1 MSFLSIIVAKSR
13 NNVIGSEGSLPWHI
27 PEDLKKFKSIT
38 MGKPI
43 IMGRSTFESIGKAL
57 PGRKNI
63 VMTRDKEYQADGIS
77 VAHNLEEALIL
88 CEQDSEIMIIGGGEI
103 YKLFFGMVNRLNLTN
118 VEKYIDGDV
127 FFPEIDLSKWK
138 MIRKEEFPMN
148 TERKIGFNLEVLERI

>member
-1 MSFLSIIVAKSR
+1 MSYISIIVAKSR
-13 NNVIGSEGSLPWHI
+13 NNVIGNEGNLPWHI

-38 MGKPI
+38 MGKPM

-63 VMTRDKEYQADGIS
+63 VMTRDKEYQANDIS
-77 VAHNLEEALIL
+77 VAHTLEEALIL
-88 CEQDSEIMIIGGGEI
+88 CGQAREIMIIGGGEI
-103 YKLFFGMVNRLNLTN
+103 YKLFFGMVNRLYLTN

-138 MIRKEEFPMN
+138 MIRKEEYPLN
-148 TERKIGFNLEVLERI
+148 TKRKIGFNLEILERI

>member
-1 MSFLSIIVAKSR
+1 MSSLSIIVAKSR
-13 NNVIGSEGSLPWHI
+13 NNVIGSEGNLPWHI

-38 MGKPI
+38 MGKPM

-63 VMTRDKEYQADGIS
+63 VMTRDKGYQADGIS
-77 VAHNLEEALIL
+77 VAHTLEEALIL
-88 CEQDSEIMIIGGGEI
+88 CEQAREIMIIGGGEI
-103 YKLFFGMVNRLNLTN
+103 YRLFFGKVNRLYLTN

>member
-1 MSFLSIIVAKSR
+1 MSFLSIIVAKSN
-13 NNVIGSEGSLPWHI
+13 NNVIGSEGNLPWHI

-63 VMTRDKEYQADGIS
+63 VMTRDREYQADGITI
-77 VAHNLEEALIL
+77 AHNLEEALKL
-88 CEQDSEIMIIGGGEI
+88 CEQAKEIMIIGGGEI
-103 YKLFFGMVNRLNLTN
+103 YKLFFDMVNRLYLTN

-148 TERKIGFNLEVLERI
+148 TERKIGFSLEILERI

>member
-63 VMTRDKEYQADGIS
+63 VMTRDKEYQAEGIS

-88 CEQDSEIMIIGGGEI
+88 CEQAREIMIIGGGEI
-103 YKLFFGMVNRLNLTN
+103 YKLFFDIVNRLYLTN

-127 FFPEIDLSKWK
+127 FFPEIDLSKWNVIK
-138 MIRKEEFPMN
+138 KEEFPMN
-148 TERKIGFNLEVLERI
+148 TERKIGFSLEILERI

>member
-1 MSFLSIIVAKSR
+1 MSYISIIVAKSR
-13 NNVIGSEGSLPWHI
+13 NNVIGNEGNLPWHI

-38 MGKPI
+38 MGKPM

-63 VMTRDKEYQADGIS
+63 VMTRDKEYQANDIS
-77 VAHNLEEALIL
+77 VAHTLDEALIL
-88 CEQDSEIMIIGGGEI
+88 CGQAREIMIIGGGEI
-103 YKLFFGMVNRLNLTN
+103 YKLFFGMVNRLYLTN

-138 MIRKEEFPMN
+138 MIRKEEYPLN
-148 TERKIGFNLEVLERI
+148 TKRKIGFNLEILERI

>member
-13 NNVIGSEGSLPWHI
+13 NNVIGSEGNLPWHI

-38 MGKPI
+38 MGKPM

-88 CEQDSEIMIIGGGEI
+88 CEQAREIMIIGGGEI
-103 YKLFFGMVNRLNLTN
+103 YKLFFDIVNRLYLTN

-127 FFPEIDLSKWK
+127 FFPEIDLSKWNVIK
-138 MIRKEEFPMN
+138 KEEFPMN
-148 TERKIGFNLEVLERI
+148 TERKIGFSLEILERI

>member
-13 NNVIGSEGSLPWHI
+13 NNVIGSEGNLPWHI

-38 MGKPI
+38 MGKPM

-88 CEQDSEIMIIGGGEI
+88 CEQASEIMIIGGGEI
-103 YKLFFGMVNRLNLTN
+103 YKLFFGMVNRLYLTN

-148 TERKIGFNLEVLERI
+148 TERNIGFNLEVLERI

>member
-1 MSFLSIIVAKSR
+1 MSFISIIVAKSR

-27 PEDLKKFKSIT
+27 PEDLKIFKSMT
-38 MGKPI
+38 MGKPM
-43 IMGRSTFESIGKAL
+43 IMWRSTFESIGKAL

-77 VAHNLEEALIL
+77 VAHNLEEALVL
-88 CEQDSEIMIIGGGEI
+88 CEQAREIMIIGGGEI
-103 YKLFFGMVNRLNLTN
+103 YKLFFGIANRLYLTN

-138 MIRKEEFPMN
+138 MNRKEEFPMN

>member
-1 MSFLSIIVAKSR
+1 MSFISIIVAKSR
-13 NNVIGSEGSLPWHI
+13 NNVIGSEGNLPWHI

-38 MGKPI
+38 MGKPM

-88 CEQDSEIMIIGGGEI
+88 CEQAREIMIIGGGEI
-103 YKLFFGMVNRLNLTN
+103 YKIFIGMVNRLYLTN
-118 VEKYIDGDV
+118 VEKHIDGDV

-138 MIRKEEFPMN
+138 VMNKEEFPVS

>member
-1 MSFLSIIVAKSR
+1 MSIISIIVAKSH
-13 NNVIGSEGSLPWHI
+13 NNVIGSKGNLPWHI

-38 MGKPI
+38 MGKPM

-77 VAHNLEEALIL
+77 IAHNLEEALIL
-88 CEQDSEIMIIGGGEI
+88 CDQAREIMIIGGAEI
-103 YKLFFGMVNRLNLTN
+103 YKLFFGMANRLYLTN
-118 VEKYIDGDV
+118 VEKHIDGDV

-138 MIRKEEFPMN
+138 MIREEEFPMN
-148 TERKIGFNLEVLERI
+148 TERKIGFSLEILERI

>member
-38 MGKPI
+38 MGKPM

-88 CEQDSEIMIIGGGEI
+88 CEQAREIMIIGGGEI
-103 YKLFFGMVNRLNLTN
+103 YKLFFGIVNRLYLTN
-118 VEKYIDGDV
+118 VEKNIDGDV
-127 FFPEIDLSKWK
+127 FFPKIDLSKWR
-138 MIRKEEFPMN
+138 MIRKEEYPMN

>member
-1 MSFLSIIVAKSR
+1 MSFISIIVAKSR
-13 NNVIGSEGSLPWHI
+13 NNVIGSEGNLPWHI

-38 MGKPI
+38 MGKPM

-63 VMTRDKEYQADGIS
+63 VMTRDKDYQADGIS
-77 VAHNLEEALIL
+77 IAHTLEEALSL
-88 CEQDSEIMIIGGGEI
+88 CEQAKEIMIIGGGEI
-103 YKLFFGMVNRLNLTN
+103 YKLFFDIVNRLYLTN

-127 FFPEIDLSKWK
+127 FFPEIDLSKWNVIK
-138 MIRKEEFPMN
+138 KEEFPMN

>member
-13 NNVIGSEGSLPWHI
+13 NNVIGSEGNLPWHI

-38 MGKPI
+38 MGKPM

-63 VMTRDKEYQADGIS
+63 VMTRDKEYQAEGIS
-77 VAHNLEEALIL
+77 IAHTLEEALIL
-88 CEQDSEIMIIGGGEI
+88 CEQAKEIMVIGGGEI
-103 YKLFFGMVNRLNLTN
+103 YKLFFGMVNRLYLTN
-118 VEKYIDGDV
+118 IEKYIDGDV

-138 MIRKEEFPMN
+138 MIRKKEFPMN
-148 TERKIGFNLEVLERI
+148 TERKRGFNLEVLERI

>member
-1 MSFLSIIVAKSR
+1 MSYISIIVAKSR
-13 NNVIGSEGSLPWHI
+13 NNVIGNEGNLPWHI

-38 MGKPI
+38 MGKPM

-63 VMTRDKEYQADGIS
+63 VMTRDKEYQANDIS
-77 VAHNLEEALIL
+77 VAHTLDEALIL
-88 CEQDSEIMIIGGGEI
+88 CGQAREIMIIGGGEI
-103 YKLFFGMVNRLNLTN
+103 YKLFFGMVNRLYLTN

-138 MIRKEEFPMN
+138 MIRKEEYPMN
-148 TERKIGFNLEVLERI
+148 TKRKIGFNLEILERI